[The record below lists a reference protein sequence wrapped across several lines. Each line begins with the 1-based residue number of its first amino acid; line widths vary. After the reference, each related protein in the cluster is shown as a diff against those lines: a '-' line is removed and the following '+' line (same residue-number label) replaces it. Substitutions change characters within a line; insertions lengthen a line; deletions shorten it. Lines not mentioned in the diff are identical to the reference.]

1 MAITLT
7 CTGCGKSYQL
17 KDEMAGRKVRCPGC
31 QSVQMV
37 PEASTEDYQPISPPG
52 EGGTEGTLNPA
63 FNHDKFLLRQK
74 LMTIGSKYVVWDE
87 RQQPILFIERPA
99 YFLRSL
105 LAAFAAA
112 ICFLVTVILSI
123 VVALGIGQMLHQ
135 DVVGVILAVVFL
147 IASIVLTFAVGFA
160 LSPKRHIDF
169 YADESRSDLLLKILQ
184 DKKFHAIVAT
194 YTVLTPAGELLGR
207 MRKNY
212 LYNVFRKKWDVF
224 GAGGE
229 KIAVAREDSLILSLL
244 RRFLG
249 PFFGILRTNFVILTP
264 GENGQERVRGEFN
277 RKFTV
282 FDRYVLDVSRDRPR
296 VIDRRL
302 AVALGVLLDTGE
314 HR

>member
-17 KDEMAGRKVRCPGC
+17 KNELAGRKVRCPGC
-31 QSVQMV
+31 QSVQVV
-37 PEASTEDYQPISPPG
+37 PEDSTEDYDLESLQG
-52 EGGTEGTLNPA
+52 EGGTEGRLNAA
-63 FNHDKFLLRQK
+63 FNHDRFLLRQK

-87 RQQPILFIERPA
+87 RQQPILFIERPL
-99 YFLRSL
+99 YFWRNL

-112 ICFLVTVILSI
+112 ICFLVSAPLCI

-135 DVVGVILAVVFL
+135 DVLGVVFTIVFL
-147 IASIVLTFAVGFA
+147 IIVIALTFAVGII

-169 YADESRSDLLLKILQ
+169 YADESRTNLLLRVLQ
-184 DKKFHAIVAT
+184 DKKFHVIVAT
-194 YTVLTPAGELLGR
+194 YTVLTPDGELLGR

-212 LYNVFRKKWDVF
+212 LYNIFRKKWDVF
-224 GAGGE
+224 GPGGE
-229 KIAVAREDSLILSLL
+229 RIAVAREDSLILSLL

-264 GENGQERVRGEFN
+264 GEGGQERVRGEFN
-277 RKFTV
+277 RKFTL

-296 VIDRRL
+296 TIDRRL

>member
-17 KDEMAGRKVRCPGC
+17 KNELAGRKVRCPGC
-31 QSVQMV
+31 QSVQVV
-37 PEASTEDYQPISPPG
+37 PEDATEDYDLEFPPG
-52 EGGTEGTLNPA
+52 EGGTEGKLNAA
-63 FNHDKFLLRQK
+63 FNHDRFLLRQK

-87 RQQPILFIERPA
+87 QQQPILFIERPL
-99 YFLRSL
+99 YFWRNL
-105 LAAFAAA
+105 LAVFAAA
-112 ICFLVTVILSI
+112 ICFLVSAPLCI

-135 DVVGVILAVVFL
+135 DVLGVVFTIVFL
-147 IASIVLTFAVGFA
+147 IIVIALTFAVGII

-169 YADESRSDLLLKILQ
+169 YADESRTNLLLRVLQ
-184 DKKFHAIVAT
+184 DKKFHVIVAT

-212 LYNVFRKKWDVF
+212 LYNIFRKKWDVF

-229 KIAVAREDSLILSLL
+229 RIAVAREDSLILSLL

-264 GENGQERVRGEFN
+264 GGDGQERVRGEFN
-277 RKFTV
+277 RKFTL

-296 VIDRRL
+296 TIDRRL